1 MAEPHKFLRLGIFVS
16 IGMILFLIGIFY
28 VGSKQSLFT
37 STFKVKA
44 YFTNIE
50 GLRKGAPV
58 RMSGI
63 NVGAVADIFLAP
75 DTSGKVLVLM
85 DLEKDVQRFIRK
97 NTEAYVETEGL
108 VGNKVINLQK
118 GTADQPAVE
127 DGGTIVG
134 MNPLGLGAI
143 LSEITEILGS
153 TKSMSADLAGIVSKV
168 NSGEGTMGKLINDDR
183 LYENTNRILLTAN
196 RGLEEAVSKYDTL
209 ASIVSE
215 LGKNINS
222 VVKNADRV
230 MFTMDTLMAHV
241 DGVVKDVR
249 AGKGIVGK
257 LVTDGSD
264 VDVSVKT
271 MLSELVG
278 ITKEVRVGAG
288 RFAENMEALKRNWLF
303 SSYFEERGY
312 YDKSGYEVKLEDYI
326 EQINKKIKDLD
337 DRIKTLKDLEKKT
350 NSAKK

>member
-37 STFKVKA
+37 PTFKVKA

-63 NVGAVADIFLAP
+63 NVGAVAEIFLAP

-85 DLEKDVQRFIRK
+85 DLEKEVQRFIRK

-118 GTADQPAVE
+118 GTADQPPVE

-143 LSEITEILGS
+143 LEEIKEILGS

-168 NSGEGTMGKLINDDR
+168 NSGEGTIGKLLNDDR
-183 LYENTNRILLTAN
+183 LYENTNLILLTAN
-196 RGLEEAVSKYDTL
+196 RGLETAVSKYDTL
-209 ASIVSE
+209 ATIVAD

-222 VVKNADRV
+222 VVKNADNV
-230 MFTMDTLMAHV
+230 MFTMDTLMSHV
-241 DGVVKDVR
+241 DGVIKDVR
-249 AGKGIVGK
+249 SGKGIVGK
-257 LVTDGSD
+257 LLKDGSD
-264 VDVSVKT
+264 VDVSVKE
-271 MLSELVG
+271 MLTELVG

-326 EQINKKIKDLD
+326 DQINNKIKDLD
-337 DRIKTLKDLEKKT
+337 ERIKTLKELEKKQV
-350 NSAKK
+350 SKK

>member
-16 IGMILFLIGIFY
+16 IGMILLLIGIFY

-37 STFKVKA
+37 PTFKVKA

-63 NVGAVADIFLAP
+63 NVGAVDEIFLAP
-75 DTSGKVLVLM
+75 DTSGKVLVIM
-85 DLEKDVQRFIRK
+85 NLEKDVQRFIRK
-97 NTEAYVETEGL
+97 NTEAFVETEGL
-108 VGNKVINLQK
+108 VGNKVVNLQK

-127 DGGTIVG
+127 DGGTIIG
-134 MNPLGLGAI
+134 MNPLGLAAI
-143 LSEITEILGS
+143 LEEITEILGS
-153 TKSMSADLAGIVSKV
+153 TKSMSSDLAGIVSKI
-168 NSGEGTMGKLINDDR
+168 NSGEGTIGKLLNDDR
-183 LYENTNRILLTAN
+183 LYENTNLILLTAN
-196 RGLEEAVSKYDTL
+196 RGLEAAVSKYDTL
-209 ASIVSE
+209 ATLVAD

-222 VVKNADRV
+222 VVKNADNV

-249 AGKGIVGK
+249 AGKGVVGNLLK
-257 LVTDGSD
+257 DGSD
-264 VDVSVKT
+264 VDVSVKE

-288 RFAENMEALKRNWLF
+288 RFSENMEALKRNWLF

-326 EQINKKIKDLD
+326 DQINNKIKELD
-337 DRIKTLKDLEKKT
+337 ERIKTLKELEKKQI
-350 NSAKK
+350 SKK

>member
-1 MAEPHKFLRLGIFVS
+1 MAEPHKFIRLGIFVS
-16 IGMILFLIGIFY
+16 IGMILLLIGIFY

-37 STFKVKA
+37 PTFKVKA

-63 NVGAVADIFLAP
+63 NVGAVAEIFLAP
-75 DTSGKVLVLM
+75 DTSGKVLVVM

-97 NTEAYVETEGL
+97 NTEAFVETEGL

-118 GTADQPAVE
+118 GTVDQPEVE
-127 DGGTIVG
+127 DGGTIIG
-134 MNPLGLGAI
+134 MNPLGLAAI
-143 LSEITEILGS
+143 LEEITEILGS
-153 TKSMSADLAGIVSKV
+153 TKSMSSDLAGIVSKI
-168 NSGEGTMGKLINDDR
+168 NTGEGTIGKLLNDDR
-183 LYENTNRILLTAN
+183 LYENTNLILLTAN
-196 RGLEEAVSKYDTL
+196 RGLEAAVSKYDTL
-209 ASIVSE
+209 ATLVAD

-222 VVKNADRV
+222 VVKNADNV

-249 AGKGIVGK
+249 SGKGVVGK
-257 LVTDGSD
+257 LLIDGSD
-264 VDVSVKT
+264 VDVSVKE

-288 RFAENMEALKRNWLF
+288 RFSENMEALKRNWLF

-326 EQINKKIKDLD
+326 DQINNKIKDLD
-337 DRIKTLKDLEKKT
+337 ERIKTLKELEKKQI
-350 NSAKK
+350 SKK